1 MTERR
6 QMRLPRASGGVLFR
20 FETRRGAES
29 IFDDIGFHYGMIAKG
44 NRRGASMTELE
55 LLESINIP
63 EYFVTHVGQT
73 ECAGGGN
80 VRIYNCVK
88 RGRFLVPQCTVVI
101 PAVNLIVAARRVE
114 DAARE
119 VFNME
124 KMTGAVAH

>member
-1 MTERR
+1 MVDHRRRNRRVLDAVLFRRLVSTRIALTPSAMTERR

-88 RGRFLVPQCTVVI
+88 RGQESVL
-101 PAVNLIVAARRVE
+101 A
-114 DAARE
+114 
-119 VFNME
+119 
-124 KMTGAVAH
+124 